1 MVQMK
6 FHVNR
11 SQILPKRRD
20 MFEKLKEE
28 GLRKKEFPATNVG
41 ESDVDDMW

>member
-1 MVQMK
+1 
-6 FHVNR
+6 
-11 SQILPKRRD
+11 